1 MLWNPTALQTLA
13 SAGVTGPLGVE
24 FTIPVYLDYF
34 ATFAWALS
42 GAVVGVQHRYDI
54 VGVFVIALVLS
65 TGGGLLRDGFLLQRT
80 PVFLSNGDYLV
91 LITLATA
98 VIAVATRWL
107 MLAPKVP
114 WSDKLIDFIDAFGV
128 PAFAVIGMQLAL
140 DQGLPIPGVLLVGVI
155 NGVGGLLLRD
165 LLANETPRLLLPG
178 QYYALVLLIACLLF
192 IMLTRG
198 LGWEATPAAFVTVA
212 LFFVIRAL
220 TLRFNWQTYPLLR
233 QPPK

>member
-13 SAGVTGPLGVE
+13 SAGVTGPLWVE

-42 GAVVGVQHRYDI
+42 GAVVGVQRRYDI

-178 QYYALVLLIACLLF
+178 QYYADSRPRLGGDTRGVRHGGLVLRHSGSYPSLQLADLPV
-192 IMLTRG
+192 
-198 LGWEATPAAFVTVA
+198 AAPTPEM
-212 LFFVIRAL
+212 RY
-220 TLRFNWQTYPLLR
+220 Q
-233 QPPK
+233 